1 MYGLL
6 GKTLGHSF
14 SKQIHQALSP
24 EITYELLETKS
35 LKDFIRTIPFKGVNV
50 TLPYKHEILDLLDY
64 IDPTAKAI
72 GAVNTIVLK
81 DNKLCGYN
89 TDYLALKEIID
100 NTYPSN
106 KETVITI
113 LGNGA
118 TKGTLMYTLK
128 LLGYQKIHV
137 CARNPKANEHPL
149 TAIPKESEIIINA
162 TPVGMYPSNDSHFDI
177 DLNEFPNMKL
187 IHDLVYNPF
196 YTTFIQ
202 QAKSHGIKALS
213 GLKMLYLQAY
223 YAQKLFGLSPKKNID
238 ALIEQFKKETLNIVF
253 IGLPF
258 SGKSHYGRL
267 LAKSIQRPFVDI
279 DNEIENTTNLSI
291 DSIFT
296 IKGESYFR
304 MIEGQIVQKKAKLHR
319 QIIAPGGGVI
329 LNEALM
335 IALKQNSFIIYL
347 DMDDALLERIN
358 IKGRPLIKSKTD
370 WMLLKENRESLYKH
384 YADAVI
390 RKDTF
395 DEAVILKRI
404 EATIDAYFNN

>member
-6 GKTLGHSF
+6 GKTLRHSF
-14 SKQIHQALSP
+14 SKQIHEALSP
-24 EITYELLETKS
+24 EMNYELLETKS
-35 LKDFIRTIPFKGVNV
+35 LRDFIKTIPFKGLNV
-50 TLPYKHEILDLLDY
+50 TLPYKHDVLDMLDY

-81 DNKLCGYN
+81 DNKKHGYN
-89 TDYLALKEIID
+89 TDYLALKEIIE

-106 KETVITI
+106 RNTVVTI

-118 TKGTLMYTLK
+118 TKGTLMYALK
-128 LLGYQKIHV
+128 QSGYQTIHV
-137 CARNPKANEHPL
+137 CARNPKADEHHIN
-149 TAIPKESEIIINA
+149 AIPKDSEIIINA
-162 TPVGMYPSNDSHFDI
+162 TPVGMYPSNESSFNFDLS
-177 DLNEFPNMKL
+177 DFPNIKL
-187 IHDLVYNPF
+187 VHDLVYNPF
-196 YTTFIQ
+196 NTTLVQ
-202 QAKSHGIKALS
+202 QAKSFGIKALS

-223 YAQKLFGLSPKKNID
+223 HAQKLFGLTPKKNID
-238 ALIEQFKKETLNIVF
+238 ALIEQFKKETMNIVF

-267 LAKSIQRPFVDI
+267 LAKSLQRPFVDI
-279 DNEIENTTNLSI
+279 DNEIENTTSLSI
-291 DSIFT
+291 DSIFRS
-296 IKGESYFR
+296 KGESYFR
-304 MIEGQIVQKKAKLHR
+304 MIEGKIVHQKAKLHR

-347 DMDDALLERIN
+347 DMDDQLIDRIN
-358 IKGRPLIKSKTD
+358 IKGRPLIKNKTD
-370 WMLLKENRESLYKH
+370 WMLLKENRESLYKQ

-404 EATIDAYFNN
+404 EGTIDAYFNN